1 MNDEEKKKLDADM
14 QFLRT
19 ITSVTATIS
28 GLGFL
33 AIGVAMMTGSSIA
46 DTEVFSDW

>member
-1 MNDEEKKKLDADM
+1 MTEEEKKKLKEDL

-19 ITSVTATIS
+19 MTAVTATIS

-33 AIGVAMMTGSSIA
+33 AVGVAMSTGSSLREGK
-46 DTEVFSDW
+46 TFNG